1 MSFTR
6 LLKKNTNTQTG
17 KGRNTTRLYDA
28 SITPVPKPDKDTT
41 QNENYRLVSL
51 MNIDAKFSMKY
62 LQTEFGMLKW
72 SYTMIKLINVTQIYR
87 YNMAYKQIFLM

>member
-1 MSFTR
+1 
-6 LLKKNTNTQTG
+6 
-17 KGRNTTRLYDA
+17 
-28 SITPVPKPDKDTT
+28 
-41 QNENYRLVSL
+41 